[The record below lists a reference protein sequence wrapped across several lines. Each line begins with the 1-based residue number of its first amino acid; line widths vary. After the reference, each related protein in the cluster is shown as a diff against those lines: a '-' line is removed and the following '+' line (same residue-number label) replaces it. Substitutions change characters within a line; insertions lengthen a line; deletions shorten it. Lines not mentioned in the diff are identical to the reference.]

1 MMQVGYVGLGSMG
14 LPMALNLRRVG
25 FALQVV
31 SRSRPPIEQAL
42 AAGATEAASYA
53 ALAGAMDVVC
63 TCLPMPADV
72 EHVYLAADGLVAAAR
87 PGTLLIDHS
96 TVGPD
101 TCRKIAAAA
110 RARGVRFLDAP
121 VSGGPAGAQA
131 GTLGI
136 MVGGERAVFEQ
147 ARPVLD
153 AMGKTVV
160 YMGATGSG
168 AVAKLINNLL
178 VGVHQRA
185 LIEMLLVGQ
194 KAGVDLDALHQVLMG
209 SSGRSAILEMMYPR
223 LKARDLA
230 PKFRTE
236 LLHKDLRLA
245 LEMAADCGVRS
256 ATGEVAFAAVDAAM
270 AAGYADRD
278 TLAML
283 LPLEQAAGVQLFGA
297 DRE

>member
-14 LPMALNLRRVG
+14 LPMAFNLRKAG
-25 FALQVV
+25 FGLQVV
-31 SRSRPPIEQAL
+31 SRSRGPIEQAL
-42 AAGATEAASYA
+42 AAGATEAAGYSGLA
-53 ALAGAMDVVC
+53 AAVDVVC

-72 EHVYLAADGLVAAAR
+72 ERVYLSEDGLVAAAR

-101 TCRKIAAAA
+101 TCRRIAAAA
-110 RARGVRFLDAP
+110 RARGVHFLDAP

-223 LKARDLA
+223 LKARDLE

-256 ATGEVAFAAVDAAM
+256 ATGEAAFAAIEAAM
-270 AAGYADRD
+270 AAGLARKD
-278 TLAML
+278 TLSML
-283 LPLEQAAGVQLFGA
+283 LPLEDEAGMRLF
-297 DRE
+297 DTPP

>member
-1 MMQVGYVGLGSMG
+1 MTHVGYVGLGSMG
-14 LPMALNLRRVG
+14 LPMALNVRKAGFSLR
-25 FALQVV
+25 VV
-31 SRSRPPIEQAL
+31 SRSRGPVDQAV
-42 AAGATEAASYA
+42 AAGAVEAAGYA
-53 ALAGAMDVVC
+53 ALAGAVDVVC

-72 EHVYLAADGLVAAAR
+72 ERVYLAADGLVAAAR
-87 PGTLLIDHS
+87 PGTLLVDHS
-96 TVGPD
+96 TVGPN
-101 TCRKIAAAA
+101 TCHKIADAA
-110 RARGVRFLDAP
+110 RARGVHFLDAP

-236 LLHKDLRLA
+236 LFHKDLRLA
-245 LEMAADCGVRS
+245 LEMAAECGVRS
-256 ATGEVAFAAVDAAM
+256 ATGEAAFAAVDAAM
-270 AAGYADRD
+270 AAGLSDQD
-278 TLAML
+278 SLAML
-283 LPLEQAAGVQLFGA
+283 LPLEQEAGSRLVGSSS
-297 DRE
+297 

>member
-1 MMQVGYVGLGSMG
+1 V
-14 LPMALNLRRVG
+14 
-25 FALQVV
+25 
-31 SRSRPPIEQAL
+31 
-42 AAGATEAASYA
+42 
-53 ALAGAMDVVC
+53 
-63 TCLPMPADV
+63 
-72 EHVYLAADGLVAAAR
+72 
-87 PGTLLIDHS
+87 LIDHS

-110 RARGVRFLDAP
+110 RARGVQFLDAP

-147 ARPVLD
+147 ARPVLE

-160 YMGATGSG
+160 YMGPTGSG

-194 KAGVDLDALHQVLMG
+194 KAGVDLDALYQVLMG

-223 LKARDLA
+223 LKARDLE

-245 LEMAADCGVRS
+245 LEMAADNGVNS
-256 ATGEVAFAAVDAAM
+256 VTGEAALAAVEAAM
-270 AAGYADRD
+270 AAGLAKAD
-278 TLAML
+278 TLSML
-283 LPLEQAAGVQLFGA
+283 LPLEQAADTRLFDGG
-297 DRE
+297 

>member
-1 MMQVGYVGLGSMG
+1 MIQVGYVGLGSMG
-14 LPMALNLRRVG
+14 LPMALNLRKAG
-25 FALQVV
+25 FPVRVV
-31 SRSRPPIEQAL
+31 SRSRPPIGQAV
-42 AAGATEAASYA
+42 AAGATEAAGYA
-53 ALAGAMDVVC
+53 DLAGAMDVVC

-72 EHVYLAADGLVAAAR
+72 ERVYLEADGLVAAAR
-87 PGTLLIDHS
+87 PGTVLIDHS

-101 TCRKIAAAA
+101 TCRRIDAAA
-110 RARGVRFLDAP
+110 RARGVHFLDAP
-121 VSGGPAGAQA
+121 VSGGPAGAMA

-147 ARPVLD
+147 VRPVLD
-153 AMGKTVV
+153 AMGKTIVHL
-160 YMGATGSG
+160 GPTGSG

-194 KAGVDLDALHQVLMG
+194 GAGVDLDALHQVLMG

-236 LLHKDLRLA
+236 LFHKDLRLA
-245 LEMAADCGVRS
+245 LEMAAECGVRS
-256 ATGEVAFAAVDAAM
+256 LTGEAAFAAVDAAM
-270 AAGYADRD
+270 AAGLSDQD
-278 TLAML
+278 SLAML
-283 LPLEQAAGVQLFGA
+283 LPLEQEAGSRLFGSSS
-297 DRE
+297 

>member
-14 LPMALNLRRVG
+14 LPMALNLRKAG
-25 FALQVV
+25 FPLHVV
-31 SRSRPPIEQAL
+31 SRSRGPIEQAI
-42 AAGATEAASYA
+42 AAGATEAANYSGLA
-53 ALAGAMDVVC
+53 ATADVVC

-72 EHVYLAADGLVAAAR
+72 ERVYLDADGLVAGAR
-87 PGTLLIDHS
+87 PGNVLIDHS
-96 TVGPD
+96 TIGPAS
-101 TCRKIAAAA
+101 CRKIAAAA
-110 RARGVRFLDAP
+110 HARGVHFLDAP

-136 MVGGERAVFEQ
+136 MVGGERVVFEQ
-147 ARPVLD
+147 VQPVLD

-160 YMGATGSG
+160 YLGLTGSG

-194 KAGVDLDALHQVLMG
+194 SAGVDLDALHQVLMG
-209 SSGRSAILEMMYPR
+209 SSGRSVVLEMMYPR

-236 LLHKDLRLA
+236 LFHKDLRLA
-245 LEMAADCGVRS
+245 MEMAAECGVRS
-256 ATGEVAFAAVDAAM
+256 ATGEAAFEAVAAAM
-270 AAGYADRD
+270 AAGLGSQDS
-278 TLAML
+278 LAML
-283 LPLEQAAGVQLFGA
+283 LPLEQEAGMRLFEA
-297 DRE
+297 DSR

>member
-1 MMQVGYVGLGSMG
+1 MQAGYVGLGSMG
-14 LPMALNLRRVG
+14 LPMALNLRKAG
-25 FALQVV
+25 FEVAVV
-31 SRSRPPIEQAL
+31 SRSRGPIEQAL
-42 AAGATEAASYA
+42 AAGAREAAGYA
-53 ALAGAMDVVC
+53 ALAATCDVVC

-72 EHVYLAADGLVAAAR
+72 ERVYLEADGLVASAR
-87 PGTLLIDHS
+87 PGTVLIDHS

-101 TCRKIAAAA
+101 TCRRIDAAAS
-110 RARGVRFLDAP
+110 ARGVHFLDAP

-136 MVGGERAVFEQ
+136 MVGGERAVFDRV
-147 ARPVLD
+147 RPVLD

-160 YMGATGSG
+160 HMGAAGSG

-194 KAGVDLDALHQVLMG
+194 KAGVDLDALYQVLMG
-209 SSGRSAILEMMYPR
+209 SSGRSAVLEMMYPR
-223 LKARDLA
+223 LKTRDMA
-230 PKFRTE
+230 PRFRTE

-245 LEMAADCGVRS
+245 LEMAAECGVETR
-256 ATGEVAFAAVDAAM
+256 TGVAAFEAIEAAM
-270 AAGYADRD
+270 AAGHARAD

-283 LPLEQAAGVQLFGA
+283 LPLEQAAHTRLF
-297 DRE
+297 DNQ

>member
-1 MMQVGYVGLGSMG
+1 MKTGYVGLGSMG
-14 LPMALNLRRVG
+14 LPMALNLKKAG
-25 FALQVV
+25 FDLEVV
-31 SRSRPPIEQAL
+31 SRSRGPIDQAL
-42 AAGATEAASYA
+42 AAGAGEAASYA
-53 ALAGAMDVVC
+53 ALAATCEVVC

-72 EHVYLAADGLVAAAR
+72 ERVYLEADGLVANAH
-87 PGTLLIDHS
+87 PGTILIDHS

-101 TCRKIAAAA
+101 TCRMIDTAA
-110 RARGVRFLDAP
+110 RARGVHFLDAP

-136 MVGGERAVFEQ
+136 MVGGERGVFER
-147 ARPVLD
+147 ALPVLD

-194 KAGVDLDALHQVLMG
+194 KAGVDLDALYEVLMG

-223 LKARDLA
+223 LKARDMA
-230 PKFRTE
+230 PRFRTE

-245 LEMAADCGVRS
+245 LETAAECGVLS
-256 ATGEVAFAAVDAAM
+256 ATGETALAAIEAAM
-270 AAGYADRD
+270 NAGHAQAD

-283 LPLEQAAGVQLFGA
+283 LPLEQQAQMRLF
-297 DRE
+297 EV

>member
-1 MMQVGYVGLGSMG
+1 
-14 LPMALNLRRVG
+14 
-25 FALQVV
+25 
-31 SRSRPPIEQAL
+31 
-42 AAGATEAASYA
+42 
-53 ALAGAMDVVC
+53 
-63 TCLPMPADV
+63 MPADV
-72 EHVYLAADGLVAAAR
+72 ERVYLEPDGLVAHAQ
-87 PGTLLIDHS
+87 PGAVLIDHS

-101 TCRKIAAAA
+101 TCRKIDQAA
-110 RARGVRFLDAP
+110 RARGVHFLDAP

-136 MVGGERAVFEQ
+136 MVGGERTVFDRT
-147 ARPVLD
+147 RPVLD

-160 YMGATGSG
+160 YMGPTGSG

-194 KAGVDLDALHQVLMG
+194 KAGVDLDALYQVLMG

-230 PKFRTE
+230 PRFRTE

-245 LEMAADCGVRS
+245 LEMAADCGVNS
-256 ATGEVAFAAVDAAM
+256 ATGETALAAIEAAM
-270 AAGYADRD
+270 AAGHAHDD

-283 LPLEQAAGVQLFGA
+283 LPLEQAAQMRLFDGP
-297 DRE
+297 

>member
-1 MMQVGYVGLGSMG
+1 MKTGYVGLGSMG
-14 LPMALNLRRVG
+14 LPMALNLKKAG
-25 FALQVV
+25 FDLEVV
-31 SRSRPPIEQAL
+31 SRSRGPIDQAL
-42 AAGATEAASYA
+42 AAGAGEAASYA
-53 ALAGAMDVVC
+53 ALAATCEVVC

-72 EHVYLAADGLVAAAR
+72 ERVYLEADGLVANAH
-87 PGTLLIDHS
+87 PGTILIDHS

-101 TCRKIAAAA
+101 TCRMIDTAA
-110 RARGVRFLDAP
+110 RARGVHFLDAP

-136 MVGGERAVFEQ
+136 MVGGERGVFER
-147 ARPVLD
+147 ALPVLD

-168 AVAKLINNLL
+168 AVAKLINNRL

-194 KAGVDLDALHQVLMG
+194 KAGVDLDALYEVLMG

-223 LKARDLA
+223 LKARDMA
-230 PKFRTE
+230 PRFRTE
-236 LLHKDLRLA
+236 LLHKDLRHA
-245 LEMAADCGVRS
+245 LETAAECGVLC
-256 ATGEVAFAAVDAAM
+256 ATGETALAAIGAAM
-270 AAGYADRD
+270 NAGHAQAD

-283 LPLEQAAGVQLFGA
+283 LPLEQQAQMRLF
-297 DRE
+297 EV

>member
-1 MMQVGYVGLGSMG
+1 MRVGYVGLGSMG
-14 LPMALNLRRVG
+14 LPMALNLGKAG
-25 FALQVV
+25 FAVDVV
-31 SRSRPPIEQAL
+31 SRSRGPIDQAL
-42 AAGATEAASYA
+42 AAGAREAASYS
-53 ALAGAMDVVC
+53 ALAAACEVVC

-72 EHVYLAADGLVAAAR
+72 ERVYLEPDGLVAHAQA
-87 PGTLLIDHS
+87 GAVLIDHS

-101 TCRKIAAAA
+101 TCRKIDRAA
-110 RARGVRFLDAP
+110 RARGVHFLDAP

-136 MVGGERAVFEQ
+136 MVGGERTVFDR

-153 AMGKTVV
+153 ALGRTVV
-160 YMGATGSG
+160 YMGPTGSG

-194 KAGVDLDALHQVLMG
+194 RAGVDLDALYQVLMG

-223 LKARDLA
+223 LKARDIS

-245 LEMAADCGVRS
+245 LEMAADCGVNS
-256 ATGEVAFAAVDAAM
+256 ATGETALAAIEAAM
-270 AAGYADRD
+270 AAGHARDD

-283 LPLEQAAGVQLFGA
+283 LPLEQAAQMRLF
-297 DRE
+297 DDP